1 MSEEELH
8 ELVEAMQ
15 HADLETIKRLLSPY
29 PTRRGLSWVPVHYAI
44 EHGNAAVVALTLNLG
59 GDINA
64 RSVPDGF
71 APLHFVVDRIADGE
85 HQTGQRDDDAW
96 EILHFLLEAGADV
109 HSKDLEGIT
118 AIDVAT
124 RYHRPD
130 IAEVLLDGSKPG
142 A

>member
-8 ELVEAMQ
+8 ELVEAMAN
-15 HADLETIKRLLSPY
+15 ADLETIKRLLSPY
-29 PTRRGLSWVPVHYAI
+29 PTRPRGLSWTPVHDAI

-59 GDINA
+59 GDISA

-96 EILHFLLEAGADV
+96 EILRVLLKAGADI
-109 HSKDLEGIT
+109 HTLDLEGTT
-118 AIDVAT
+118 AIDMAM

-130 IAEVLLDGSKPG
+130 IAEVLLAGGISI
-142 A
+142 